1 MGPVNPAHRVP
12 RLPPGT
18 QVVLRQASADTTGTG
33 VQRGATGRVTGDL
46 ADGRYTVVLTDGRAV
61 PVAREHVALRR
72 AYQHEVALAGTSA
85 QRGGN
90 RDGDPDGRRAGDPG
104 PAWLV
109 REHTVY
115 AAVVGSRAFGLAREG
130 SDTDTRGVYLA
141 PAPAF
146 WGLVPPPLHVEGP
159 DPEWFSWELARFCEL
174 ALKAN
179 PNLFEV
185 LWSPLV
191 VRLTP
196 VGEELL
202 AIREAFLSQLAYQ
215 TYNGYVLS
223 QFTKIE
229 ADLRRDGYPR
239 WKHVM
244 HLLRLLL
251 SARDLLVHGRPLVD
265 VGPHRDRL
273 LAVRAG
279 AESWEDVERWR
290 LELHATLDEAVRS
303 TPLPAV
309 PDVRTVD
316 EWLRDVRRRSAAAAL
331 GAGA

>member
-1 MGPVNPAHRVP
+1 
-12 RLPPGT
+12 
-18 QVVLRQASADTTGTG
+18 
-33 VQRGATGRVTGDL
+33 
-46 ADGRYTVVLTDGRAV
+46 
-61 PVAREHVALRR
+61 
-72 AYQHEVALAGTSA
+72 
-85 QRGGN
+85 
-90 RDGDPDGRRAGDPG
+90 
-104 PAWLV
+104 
-109 REHTVY
+109 
-115 AAVVGSRAFGLAREG
+115 
-130 SDTDTRGVYLA
+130 
-141 PAPAF
+141 
-146 WGLVPPPLHVEGP
+146 VEGP

-185 LWSPLV
+185 LWSPVV

-279 AESWEDVERWR
+279 AESWEDVESWR

>member
-1 MGPVNPAHRVP
+1 MTPPRVP

-18 QVVLRQASADTTGTG
+18 QVVLRQASADGTG
-33 VQRGATGRVTGDL
+33 ARVQRGATGRVAGDL
-46 ADGRYTVVLTDGRAV
+46 ADGRYTVVLTDGRAL

-72 AYQHEVALAGTSA
+72 AYQHEVALAGRA
-85 QRGGN
+85 RGS
-90 RDGDPDGRRAGDPG
+90 DGGPDGGPDGGWEGGPG
-104 PAWLV
+104 PAELV

-115 AAVVGSRAFGLAREG
+115 AAVVGSRAFGLAQEG

-159 DPEWFSWELARFCEL
+159 GPEEFSWELARFCEL

-179 PNLFEV
+179 PNLLEV

-196 VGEELL
+196 VGRELL
-202 AIREAFLSQLAYQ
+202 DLREAFLSQLAYQ

-229 ADLRRDGYPR
+229 ADLRRDGHPR

-251 SARDLLVHGRPLVD
+251 SARDLLLHGRPLVD

-279 AESWEDVERWR
+279 TEPWDEVERWR
-290 LELHATLDEAVRS
+290 LELHAALDEAVRS

-309 PDVRTVD
+309 PDAQAVD
-316 EWLRDVRRRSAAAAL
+316 AWLRDVRRRSAAAAL
-331 GAGA
+331 GVGA